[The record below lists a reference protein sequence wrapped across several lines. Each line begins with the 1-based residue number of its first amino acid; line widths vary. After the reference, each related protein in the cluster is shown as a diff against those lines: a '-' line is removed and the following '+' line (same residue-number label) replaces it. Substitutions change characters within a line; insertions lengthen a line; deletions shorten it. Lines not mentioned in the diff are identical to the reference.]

1 MAAAITSL
9 SKSDSMTKIL
19 IFISSILMISLGA
32 CVKENEP
39 AGTTAIPAKAMA
51 NEWWV
56 TLKIGT
62 DDLLGTHVA
71 FSTYNTAANDDSLW
85 VDDLE
90 IGYGFKCKV
99 KTDMQNL
106 SFATS
111 GSIDE
116 YTDVQGNDGVAV
128 TIANGK
134 IIPNGGISKTGL
146 VTDSI
151 YFEVQFADDPG
162 DTYIV
167 SGTARTRQQDD
178 DY

>member
-1 MAAAITSL
+1 MN
-9 SKSDSMTKIL
+9 KI
-19 IFISSILMISLGA
+19 FKVISSAVLISLCG
-32 CVKENEP
+32 CVKEIKP
-39 AGTTAIPAKAMA
+39 AGSTAVTSVAMA

-62 DDLLGTHVA
+62 NDLLGTHVR
-71 FSTYNTAANDDSLW
+71 FDTYNTSANDDSLW

-99 KTDMQNL
+99 KMDIKGLNF
-106 SFATS
+106 STS

-116 YTDVQGNDGVAV
+116 YEDVNGNDSVV
-128 TIANGK
+128 ITIANGK
-134 IIPNGGISKTGL
+134 IIPKGGISKTGL
-146 VTDSI
+146 ATDSI
-151 YFEVQFADDPG
+151 YLEVQFADDPG

-167 SGTARTRQQDD
+167 SGTARTKQQED